1 MPELASSV
9 HPQRLK
15 MDGSSDLICLNCL
28 GTITAKDK
36 TDQADA
42 DTNHICHPSFSSG
55 RNSTPRHTHEM
66 A

>member
-1 MPELASSV
+1 MPEQASSV

-28 GTITAKDK
+28 GTITAKERA
-36 TDQADA
+36 DQTTAESR
-42 DTNHICHPSFSSG
+42 HICHPSFSSG
-55 RNSTPRHTHEM
+55 RSSTPQQAHEM

>member
-1 MPELASSV
+1 MSEQASSV

-36 TDQADA
+36 IDQTDAA
-42 DTNHICHPSFSSG
+42 TPHICHPSFSSV
-55 RNSTPRHTHEM
+55 RNSTQQQAQEM

>member
-1 MPELASSV
+1 MPEQASSV

-28 GTITAKDK
+28 GTITANDK

-42 DTNHICHPSFSSG
+42 ATPHICHPSFSSA
-55 RNSTPRHTHEM
+55 RNSAPQQAHEM

>member
-1 MPELASSV
+1 MTEQASSV

-28 GTITAKDK
+28 GTITANDRSGYAE
-36 TDQADA
+36 TDSR
-42 DTNHICHPSFSSG
+42 HICHPSFSAS
-55 RNSTPRHTHEM
+55 RSSALQRPPN